1 MAVPKKKISKGV
13 TRTRHKAWVRKNV
26 TRIKNLL
33 NLVTDKET
41 GNVRL
46 NHHVDP
52 VTGMYNGRQVL
63 NKSKGSDQITK
74 IKA

>member
-13 TRTRHKAWVRKNV
+13 SRTRTKAWVRANV
-26 TRIKNLL
+26 KRIKNML

-41 GNVRL
+41 GNVRR

-52 VTGMYNGRQVL
+52 VTGMYNGRQVID
-63 NKSKGSDQITK
+63 KSKDIDDITT

>member
-13 TRTRHKAWVRKNV
+13 TRTRHKAWVKQNV
-26 TRIKNLL
+26 TRMKNLL
-33 NLVTDKET
+33 NLVTDKAT

-52 VTGMYNGRQVL
+52 VTGMYNGKQVID
-63 NKSKGSDQITK
+63 KSKGLDKITK

>member
-1 MAVPKKKISKGV
+1 MAVPKKKISRGV
-13 TRTRHKAWVRKNV
+13 TKRRHKAWVKQNV
-26 TRIKNLL
+26 TRIKNFL
-33 NLVTDKET
+33 NLVTDKAT

-52 VTGMYNGRQVL
+52 VTGQYNGKQIL
-63 NKSKGSDQITK
+63 DKGGSAGKVTK